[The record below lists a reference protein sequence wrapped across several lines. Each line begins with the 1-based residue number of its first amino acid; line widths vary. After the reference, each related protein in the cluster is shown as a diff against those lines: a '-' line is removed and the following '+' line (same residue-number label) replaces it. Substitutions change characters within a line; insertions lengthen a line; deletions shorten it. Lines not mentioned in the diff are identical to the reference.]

1 MRDFARTLK
10 SKVGLF
16 TYALLVALQLSDS
29 SYFSNRARIYLN
41 LSIKINKR

>member
-1 MRDFARTLK
+1 MRDFARILK

-16 TYALLVALQLSDS
+16 TYALVALQLSDS